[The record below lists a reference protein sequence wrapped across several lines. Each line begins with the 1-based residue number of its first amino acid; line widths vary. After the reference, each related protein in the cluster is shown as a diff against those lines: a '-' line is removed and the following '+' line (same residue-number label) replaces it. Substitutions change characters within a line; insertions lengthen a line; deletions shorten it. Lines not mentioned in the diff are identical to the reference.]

1 MNEFGII
8 SKSIKDFL
16 TPKML
21 KIALIPLFVTMI
33 IIYSIFFT
41 AAEFGINAM
50 QEIAQASQ
58 NGGEV
63 IIDEDAPFYFVW
75 MTYTLI
81 FLFKYSI
88 TSWLAAFL
96 LYTIGTVLVL
106 KISILLTIVV
116 IGFLS
121 PMILNILHKRHYSHL
136 TLNPHGDFL
145 SPLFVL
151 FKSALIMILL
161 FIVLIPLYFIPLLN
175 IIAFSLPFYYFF
187 HKLLNYDVS
196 STILSKDEFR
206 SIYDINANAFRGR
219 TLLLYI
225 ISLIPFITLF
235 TGVFFVIYLGHAYF
249 IKLDKLQSKKK
260 YDFKEETK
268 NLENSKLLE

>member
-1 MNEFGII
+1 LNEFGII